1 MDSCNHM
8 YIHFCI
14 LRYVNGS
21 VTAST
26 VIITVIIMY
35 MCYINT
41 PLVTPIL
48 TCTCMYMYM
57 HVRVHAV
64 HKLLLYKATTLYIV
78 LLVLL
83 VLDIHVLSQL

>member
-57 HVRVHAV
+57 H
-64 HKLLLYKATTLYIV
+64 KLLLYKATTLYIV